1 MHLWTMPDIF
11 TFGNFTKFFAH
22 PEAINTF
29 VYSIGVA
36 IITTVACILLGYPA
50 AYILTQTR
58 MKYAQTIVV
67 LFYPSHVGQYPDS
80 YVGDSGAFRLY
91 GCALGRRSIDIRYGI

>member
-1 MHLWTMPDIF
+1 MHLWTMPDILLS
-11 TFGNFTKFFAH
+11 
-22 PEAINTF
+22 AILPSSLPTLRQFNTF

-67 LFYPSHVGQYPDS
+67 LLYPSHVGQYPDS

-91 GCALGRRSIDIRYGI
+91 WMCPWEKEH